1 MTQKALIVRTGPDGH
16 EGLRQL
22 NRQLEKGWR
31 VATVRPMGGA
41 GEAGSGPCHAA
52 LVVLEH
58 RGKDEGAMVAVE
70 ALERAESEAQSVVE
84 EIMRGV
90 GGLVDGNGAE
100 PPDEPLR

>member
-16 EGLRQL
+16 EGLKHL
-22 NRQLEKGWR
+22 NRHFEKEWR

-41 GEAGSGPCHAA
+41 GDAGGGPCHAA
-52 LVVLEH
+52 LVILEQ
-58 RGKDEGAMVAVE
+58 RDRQGPTVAAE

-84 EIMRGV
+84 KIMRDV